1 MFRVRQIV
9 QGSPDFQGAVRLHQA
24 GRARSRRTSRYDR
37 KKVFRTGFAVF
48 FVASVITAVLLLAN
62 AAHCQPVT
70 TKPQTNSLG
79 VLQYNDNPL
88 MYEAVQT
95 IAEVTEVD
103 GNMNMRVKPVGT
115 YMLYDD
121 IVLLCGMPTEKFNGV
136 TEPFLMTYER
146 RAHHMVRGVACHDL
160 LQVNSIVPNE
170 RIK

>member
-1 MFRVRQIV
+1 MTRECISYWIR
-9 QGSPDFQGAVRLHQA
+9 
-24 GRARSRRTSRYDR
+24 
-37 KKVFRTGFAVF
+37 VF
-48 FVASVITAVLLLAN
+48 FAAFVITGALLLVN
-62 AAHCQPVT
+62 AAHCSTGDKHP
-70 TKPQTNSLG
+70 NSLG
-79 VLQYNDNPL
+79 TLSYNDNPL
-88 MYEAVQT
+88 MYEAVRT

-103 GNMNMRVKPVGT
+103 GNMNLRVKPVGT

-121 IVLLCGMPTEKFNGV
+121 IVLLCGMPVEKFSGV

>member
-1 MFRVRQIV
+1 M
-9 QGSPDFQGAVRLHQA
+9 
-24 GRARSRRTSRYDR
+24 SRECISYWI
-37 KKVFRTGFAVF
+37 KVLFIS
-48 FVASVITAVLLLAN
+48 SVITAILLLAN

-103 GNMNMRVKPVGT
+103 GNLNMRVKPVGT

-121 IVLLCGMPTEKFNGV
+121 IVLLCGLPTEKFNGV
-136 TEPFLMTYER
+136 TEPFLMTYR
-146 RAHHMVRGVACHDL
+146 RQSSHMVRGVACHDL
-160 LQVNSIVPNE
+160 LRVDSIVPNE

>member
-1 MFRVRQIV
+1 MNREGI
-9 QGSPDFQGAVRLHQA
+9 S
-24 GRARSRRTSRYDR
+24 YWI
-37 KKVFRTGFAVF
+37 KVLFI
-48 FVASVITAVLLLAN
+48 ASVITAILLLAN

-79 VLQYNDNPL
+79 VLQYNDNPYV
-88 MYEAVQT
+88 YEAVQT

-121 IVLLCGMPTEKFNGV
+121 IVLLCGLPIDKFSGV

>member
-1 MFRVRQIV
+1 MMSKECISYWIRI
-9 QGSPDFQGAVRLHQA
+9 
-24 GRARSRRTSRYDR
+24 
-37 KKVFRTGFAVF
+37 F
-48 FVASVITAVLLLAN
+48 FIAAIITAVLLLAN

-121 IVLLCGMPTEKFNGV
+121 IVLLCGMPIDKFSGV

-146 RAHHMVRGVACHDL
+146 RAHRMVRGVACHDL